1 MADEEISCTGTV
13 QRSLCR
19 DGFPKIY
26 QAKHNRNQT
35 PNPRAP
41 LTSNRSGRSSDSLL
55 FRSLPGP
62 CGPVAEMFETSRSF
76 TAAGLSGIHTS
87 IPFSFLSLHK
97 EPETKSAANITVF
110 FRKQKLFPGIFL
122 FAGCF
127 RFGGNT
133 LLLCRHENKTG
144 THRHSRFRCG
154 IRFLSVRIG
163 SAHFACDPQRTAHR
177 NLAGVDIQLSSFQ
190 KSIIITVHDERSGE
204 VVTRV
209 VKIPALPI
217 SFERNSDLSALSW
230 DAVDEHLSLT
240 DLRDRYG
247 RVDRQAAYGPDFR
260 PADGRPG
267 ECLLLSSVRRGLDGR
282 GHRLHLDA
290 RRFFRSAADAGACRE
305 SLPGFYPF
313 RLSGFALRLVGIGLR
328 LYGRGGDSHQP
339 ALFLFRAF
347 RSSTG

>member
-62 CGPVAEMFETSRSF
+62 CGPVAEMFETSRS
-76 TAAGLSGIHTS
+76 LHSSGTVRDSHP

-177 NLAGVDIQLSSFQ
+177 NLAGSGYSVVEFSE
-190 KSIIITVHDERSGE
+190 KHNHHRTRRTERRS
-204 VVTRV
+204 
-209 VKIPALPI
+209 
-217 SFERNSDLSALSW
+217 
-230 DAVDEHLSLT
+230 
-240 DLRDRYG
+240 RYPCG
-247 RVDRQAAYGPDFR
+247 KDP
-260 PADGRPG
+260 
-267 ECLLLSSVRRGLDGR
+267 C
-282 GHRLHLDA
+282 
-290 RRFFRSAADAGACRE
+290 AADQA
-305 SLPGFYPF
+305 PN
-313 RLSGFALRLVGIGLR
+313 GIR
-328 LYGRGGDSHQP
+328 I
-339 ALFLFRAF
+339 
-347 RSSTG
+347 